1 MTVEPSGEE
10 NQESLTNCVFLLK
23 EPKSQE
29 RQEKRFHLR
38 HVVFSEPHAATKN
51 RKLIAHIN
59 MNSLYALHFY
69 PHAWVCTLAMV
80 PLYISISLRWFPICN
95 LNPPVSCLQ
104 ELTWKDEVERL
115 IHEWTED
122 KEDISTK
129 ELLGL
134 LEFYETHRDDFP
146 SFWKP
151 PPRNFKRLRQAESRC
166 TNF

>member
-1 MTVEPSGEE
+1 
-10 NQESLTNCVFLLK
+10 
-23 EPKSQE
+23 
-29 RQEKRFHLR
+29 
-38 HVVFSEPHAATKN
+38 
-51 RKLIAHIN
+51 

-166 TNF
+166 TNFKDIGMVGYFFLIKKGPPHLFF